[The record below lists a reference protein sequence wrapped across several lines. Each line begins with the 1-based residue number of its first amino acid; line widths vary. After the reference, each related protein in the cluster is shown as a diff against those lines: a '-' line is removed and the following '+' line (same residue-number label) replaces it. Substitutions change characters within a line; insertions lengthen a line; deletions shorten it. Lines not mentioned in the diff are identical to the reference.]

1 MILNSVLWF
10 HKRGPLKKPPLLI
23 NNFLKQEKCKN
34 VLLALPVDD
43 TLERRR
49 TVSLEVSLFSLL
61 LSLLRVTLGGTG
73 AGMGGRGGLSDRTEM
88 VERQISFTKLIIQR
102 KCKGPCKIQTALQTL
117 CSYLS
122 HLRQGKVVPDRR
134 LRE

>member
-1 MILNSVLWF
+1 M
-10 HKRGPLKKPPLLI
+10 
-23 NNFLKQEKCKN
+23 KQEKCKN

-49 TVSLEVSLFSLL
+49 TVSFEVSLFSLL

>member
-1 MILNSVLWF
+1 MLC
-10 HKRGPLKKPPLLI
+10 KRGRDRQRASKASKNP
-23 NNFLKQEKCKN
+23 CKN

-88 VERQISFTKLIIQR
+88 VKRQ
-102 KCKGPCKIQTALQTL
+102 
-117 CSYLS
+117 
-122 HLRQGKVVPDRR
+122 
-134 LRE
+134 

>member
-1 MILNSVLWF
+1 M
-10 HKRGPLKKPPLLI
+10 
-23 NNFLKQEKCKN
+23 
-34 VLLALPVDD
+34 LLALPVDD

-88 VERQISFTKLIIQR
+88 VKRHTQISFTKLIIQR
-102 KCKGPCKIQTALQTL
+102 KCKGPYKIQTALQTL